1 MSQSIDIYQR
11 AHDIAFAVFRVAA
24 LIKHPKL
31 KSELESAAVLLVSK
45 NNSQAVDKLG
55 NLVRLAEVVGE
66 IKPINSEVL
75 QRELKGFNL
84 AIAELI
90 GNAEEIN
97 LEETFPNKDV
107 KENKVEGVSI
117 NKENKQFG
125 NRQSAI
131 LEFIRQL
138 PNGCRMRDLVI
149 KFPQVSERTL
159 RNDLQSLTDQS
170 LIERVGSQGPFSF
183 FRAVTKKELIA
194 L

>member
-1 MSQSIDIYQR
+1 M
-11 AHDIAFAVFRVAA
+11 
-24 LIKHPKL
+24 
-31 KSELESAAVLLVSK
+31 VSK
-45 NNSQAVDKLG
+45 NDSGAVDKLG
-55 NLVRLAEVVGE
+55 NLIRLAEVVGE
-66 IKPINSEVL
+66 IKPVNSEVL

-90 GNAEEIN
+90 GNAEEVN
-97 LEETFPNKDV
+97 LEETFPNKEV